1 VTEPPLSALCARVAT
16 QFMKRAFSVE
26 ALLEPLPG
34 PLKTSLSRNFG
45 FFKRIF
51 TQFTDPN
58 EKKNIAKSI
67 PGAGK

>member
-1 VTEPPLSALCARVAT
+1 
-16 QFMKRAFSVE
+16 MKRAFSVE
-26 ALLEPLPG
+26 ALFEPLPG

-67 PGAGK
+67 PGVGK

>member
-1 VTEPPLSALCARVAT
+1 VGAW

-26 ALLEPLPG
+26 ALFEPLPG

-45 FFKRIF
+45 FLTRIF

-58 EKKNIAKSI
+58 EKKNIVGSL
-67 PGAGK
+67 PGMGK